1 MFIFP
6 VGTKNIKIGAHK
18 EQYSSRV
25 CWKWNFPMNLRV
37 DVKKSDF
44 SHCLFLLPPC
54 KTRKNAYMT
63 HIIF

>member
-25 CWKWNFPMNLRV
+25 CWKWNFPPWSTS
-37 DVKKSDF
+37 KKVIVWMVHNTTSNF
-44 SHCLFLLPPC
+44 F
-54 KTRKNAYMT
+54 
-63 HIIF
+63 

>member
-37 DVKKSDF
+37 DVKKSD
-44 SHCLFLLPPC
+44 SLDGAQHHPL
-54 KTRKNAYMT
+54 
-63 HIIF
+63 